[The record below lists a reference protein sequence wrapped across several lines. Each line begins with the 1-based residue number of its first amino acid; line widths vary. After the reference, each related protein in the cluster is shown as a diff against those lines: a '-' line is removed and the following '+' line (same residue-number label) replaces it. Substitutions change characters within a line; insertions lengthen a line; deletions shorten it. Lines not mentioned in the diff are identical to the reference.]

1 MDCRPFPPRQEDE
14 EAAQNSSLM
23 SYVLINNKGIIR
35 GRLHVTVGKFEL
47 KLIFDSCE
55 GRLGVSQL

>member
-23 SYVLINNKGIIR
+23 SY
-35 GRLHVTVGKFEL
+35 L
-47 KLIFDSCE
+47 KTKRIEAPIVVHFVFNLTHFVFFS
-55 GRLGVSQL
+55 S